1 MELEGAKMVKHTID
15 HYISN
20 LLYYNECVVVPGFG
34 AFLTRYY
41 PAEINSATHMFRPP
55 SKRVAFNTRIQENDG
70 LLAKHISTV
79 DQVSYEKAMESVEIS
94 VRSWKKLLRAGKK
107 VYLNGIGRLYM
118 SETGKL
124 QFNPAHD
131 INYDINSYGLNIF
144 RANAMDRDLEIKRS
158 VNKAIEKH
166 QSKKG
171 QKQEPKTA
179 EPVVRDLNYR
189 RWVGLL
195 GPVAAM
201 LLVGAYLY
209 TNPGTVNTAQQ
220 QVSGIFFNDTSLKI
234 EETADMTN
242 LTASESSIGFSDG
255 PRLNGDYGPEDD
267 VISENQVE
275 EEPLTE
281 SSESDLASSNET
293 TEPAVEMNAVL
304 ETNDTDNSTS
314 LAFEEELN
322 PSSSDNAV
330 AMEANEDA
338 LEVEKS
344 KNRASAK
351 EMFDDNFALPEKPLY
366 NVKKRPNGYQEES
379 SNQVATNDYTSASS
393 LNSTGAPK
401 QLRENRFQPE
411 SASTINTATAQT
423 TKRSEAKVE
432 VKPVKKAPA
441 KEMNQNTAKQTPV
454 RSNSSGEV
462 AVNKPMA
469 TGKTYQVIVGAFSSP
484 ANASNYV
491 NKLKGDGW
499 MAYSYKSGNLHRV
512 AIGSISD
519 RGQADKLL
527 GQVKQQV
534 NAQAWVSLQ

>member
-1 MELEGAKMVKHTID
+1 MVKHTID

-55 SKRVAFNTRIQENDG
+55 SKRVSFNTRIQENDG

-79 DQVSYEKAMESVEIS
+79 DQVSYEKAMESVDIS

-171 QKQEPKTA
+171 QKQEPQKA
-179 EPVVRDLNYR
+179 DPVVRDINYR

-234 EETADMTN
+234 EETAEMAN

-255 PRLNGDYGPEDD
+255 PRLNGEYGPEDD
-267 VISENQVE
+267 VISENME
-275 EEPLTE
+275 SADASEGSEAEEPGLNAEEPQNTIATE
-281 SSESDLASSNET
+281 EMEKPSEQ
-293 TEPAVEMNAVL
+293 MNAVI
-304 ETNDTDNSTS
+304 EVADNDNNAAV
-314 LAFEEELN
+314 AFEENLN
-322 PSSSDNAV
+322 PSTTDNAV

-338 LEVEKS
+338 LEIEKS
-344 KNRASAK
+344 NNRASAK
-351 EMFDDNFALPEKPLY
+351 EMYEEDFFLPEKPLY
-366 NVKKRPNGYQEES
+366 NVKKRPEGYQEEAS
-379 SNQVATNDYTSASS
+379 DQGPTNDYTSASS
-393 LNSTGAPK
+393 LNTTGAPK
-401 QLRENRFQPE
+401 QIKENRFNPE
-411 SASTINTATAQT
+411 SGTTATNHSHQAN
-423 TKRSEAKVE
+423 AKVE
-432 VKPVKKAPA
+432 VKPVRKASTETTNA
-441 KEMNQNTAKQTPV
+441 TTSRQA
-454 RSNSSGEV
+454 NSSSTV
-462 AVNKPMA
+462 AVNKPAA
-469 TGKTYQVIVGAFSSP
+469 TGKTYQVIVGAFSSSSN
-484 ANASNYV
+484 ANNYV
-491 NKLKGDGW
+491 NKLKANGW
-499 MAYSYKSGNLHRV
+499 LAYTYKSGNLHRV
-512 AIGSISD
+512 AIGSMSD
-519 RGQADKLL
+519 RGQADRLL
-527 GQVKQQV
+527 TQVKQQV